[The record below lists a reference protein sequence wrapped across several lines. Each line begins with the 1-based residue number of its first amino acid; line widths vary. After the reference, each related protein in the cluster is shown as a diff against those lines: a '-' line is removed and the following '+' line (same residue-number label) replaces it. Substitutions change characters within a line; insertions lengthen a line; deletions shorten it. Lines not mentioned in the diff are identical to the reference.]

1 MSMDL
6 RTDNVRKQRPSARG
20 HEPPRDGATRSGE
33 GLALGLGLFSLG
45 LGLAELTLPSGM
57 ARLIGVQDDD
67 ENRNVLRALGLR
79 EISSG
84 LGILAT
90 QQPVGWAWSRVAGD
104 AMDLTMLAGALASP
118 AARRERLLMAGGA
131 VLGVT
136 LLDMLCAQSLGHAVL
151 PKQEDHGGHRL
162 NEVSQAEAIH
172 VRGIEVRAAI
182 TINRNVGEVY
192 RFFRNFE
199 NLPSFMSH
207 LEKVEVRGDNM
218 SHWVA
223 KGPLGTHVAWDAQ
236 MTRDLPDQFISWAS
250 LDGADVEHRGSV
262 RFKSAPGDRGTEVL
276 VQLFYRPPAGRVG
289 AAIAKLLG
297 SAPDQE
303 IRADLRALKQ
313 VLETGE
319 VLHSDASI
327 HRLPHPAR
335 PTEARALTE
344 RAAAQAKNGG
354 QKGAT
359 P

>member
-1 MSMDL
+1 
-6 RTDNVRKQRPSARG
+6 
-20 HEPPRDGATRSGE
+20 
-33 GLALGLGLFSLG
+33 LGLFSLG
-45 LGLAELTLPSGM
+45 LGLAELTLPSGV

-67 ENRNVLRALGLR
+67 ENRNILRALGLR

-84 LGILAT
+84 LGLLAT
-90 QQPVGWAWSRVAGD
+90 KQPVGWAWSRVAGD

-118 AARRERLLMAGGA
+118 AAERERILMAGGA

-136 LLDMLCAQSLGHAVL
+136 LLDALCAQSLARNAL
-151 PKQEDHGGHRL
+151 PEQEDHGGRRL
-162 NEVSQAEAIH
+162 SEARRAEAIRE
-172 VRGIEVRAAI
+172 RGIDVRTAI
-182 TINRNVGEVY
+182 TINRSVGEVY
-192 RFFRNFE
+192 RFFRNFQ

-207 LEKVEVRGDNM
+207 LQEVEVRADDT

-223 KGPLGTHVAWDAQ
+223 KGPLGTHVAWDAR
-236 MTRDLPDQFISWAS
+236 MTRDVPEQFISWAS
-250 LDGADVEHRGSV
+250 LDGADVDHRGSV
-262 RFKSAPGDRGTEVL
+262 RFKSAPGDRGTEVV

-335 PTEARALTE
+335 PPETRALPE
-344 RAAAQAKNGG
+344 RAASKATNGG

>member
-1 MSMDL
+1 MTMEL
-6 RTDNVRKQRPSARG
+6 RTDSVRQRRRSYER
-20 HEPPRDGATRSGE
+20 EQEGATGSGN

-45 LGLAELTLPSGM
+45 LGLAELTLPGGM
-57 ARLIGVQDDD
+57 ARLVGVQDDG
-67 ENRNVLRALGLR
+67 ENRNILRALGLR

-84 LGILAT
+84 LGLLTT
-90 QQPVGWAWSRVAGD
+90 QQPAGWAWSRVAGD

-118 AARRERLLMAGGA
+118 AAQRTRILMAGGA

-136 LLDMLCAQSLGHAVL
+136 LLDALCAQSQARDVL
-151 PKQEDHGGHRL
+151 PKQEDHGGRRL
-162 NEVSQAEAIH
+162 SETERAASIQD
-172 VRGIEVRAAI
+172 RGIEVRTAI
-182 TINRNVGEVY
+182 TINRSAGEVY
-192 RFFRNFE
+192 RFFRDFQ

-207 LEKVEVRGDNM
+207 LEKVEVRGDNK

-223 KGPLGTHVAWDAQ
+223 KGPVGTHVGWDAQ
-236 MTRDLPDQFISWAS
+236 MTRDVPEQLISWAS

-262 RFKSAPGDRGTEVL
+262 RFQAAPGNRGTEV
-276 VQLFYRPPAGRVG
+276 VVELFYRPPAGRVG

-297 SAPDQE
+297 TAPDQE

-335 PTEARALTE
+335 PPEARALPE